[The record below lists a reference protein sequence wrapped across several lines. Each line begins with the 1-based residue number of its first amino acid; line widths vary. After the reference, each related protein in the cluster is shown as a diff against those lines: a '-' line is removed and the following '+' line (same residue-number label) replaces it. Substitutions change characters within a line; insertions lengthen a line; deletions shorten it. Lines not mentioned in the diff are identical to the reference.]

1 MNNSRYISVPH
12 VLKEYK
18 INTAQLLYIIVT
30 EVMIKS
36 EKNQYIYMCVCVCVC
51 LALLY
56 RGPFVQNKNLM
67 GSSCCRSSNKYMVAE
82 SWPGLFRI

>member
-1 MNNSRYISVPH
+1 MNMNNSRYISVPH

-36 EKNQYIYMCVCVCVC
+36 EKNPIYIYKYMCVC
-51 LALLY
+51 ALL
-56 RGPFVQNKNLM
+56 
-67 GSSCCRSSNKYMVAE
+67 CCTGDRLSRTK
-82 SWPGLFRI
+82 I